1 MKSHS
6 GTIRLAL
13 AFAALLAA
21 LTLVIWRQSRALE
34 TLRAID
40 QLRGARVLAEAERS
54 ELLRNIQTLE
64 SRARVVA
71 DAQTWLGMHVPS
83 ASEIVILPLATPV
96 RTAAGPSAIARA
108 SDAELPARRPEAARP
123 SWQKARPQ

>member
-21 LTLVIWRQSRALE
+21 LTMVIYRQSRALE
-34 TLRAID
+34 VLRAAD
-40 QLRGARVLAEAERS
+40 EMRSARVIAEAERS
-54 ELLRNIQTLE
+54 ELARRIQTLQ

-71 DAQTWLGMHVPS
+71 DARTRLGMHVPS
-83 ASEIVILPLATPV
+83 ANEIVILPLNGITAPATTP
-96 RTAAGPSAIARA
+96 APSIAG
-108 SDAELPARRPEAARP
+108 LP
-123 SWQKARPQ
+123 